1 MKKLKVLLVTSM
13 PWREDNNIG
22 NSYSNIFGD
31 LDNVEFAHIYCRS
44 GMPQNKIVHKY
55 FQITEGSLIKNL
67 LNSKKPTGKEVFVS
81 KNESKNKES
90 NSKVYDKMRILRWEV
105 FFLARDIIWNLG
117 RWKTKELDEFVEEFN
132 PDVIFGT
139 LTYMPNINKLMV
151 YLKEKL
157 QKPMIIYSWDDV
169 YSLNQSSFS
178 PIFWFRKFIQRKHIR
193 NCVKRCE
200 FLYTITAQMQKEYA
214 QYFNKEC
221 KMLYKGYD
229 FITPAASKG
238 KITLPLKFI
247 FMGNIGA
254 GRWQTL
260 SKLASTIH
268 LLNAKNDR
276 QVAVLD
282 IYTLSPKSKDMIEKL
297 SIEGASNLRD
307 VVATSEVMAVQ
318 QSADVLVHVEPT
330 TKSER
335 LFYRLS
341 FSTKIVDYFYN
352 SRCILGI
359 GGKTATLDY
368 LKDQDAGIVVYD
380 LNDLEK
386 SVLNLVENPEI
397 INKYANK
404 AWDCGQRNHQRSEL
418 KKMLLDDFL
427 NVKQKYEN
435 TTN

>member
-1 MKKLKVLLVTSM
+1 
-13 PWREDNNIG
+13 
-22 NSYSNIFGD
+22 
-31 LDNVEFAHIYCRS
+31 
-44 GMPQNKIVHKY
+44 
-55 FQITEGSLIKNL
+55 
-67 LNSKKPTGKEVFVS
+67 
-81 KNESKNKES
+81 
-90 NSKVYDKMRILRWEV
+90 
-105 FFLARDIIWNLG
+105 
-117 RWKTKELDEFVEEFN
+117 
-132 PDVIFGT
+132 
-139 LTYMPNINKLMV
+139 MV

-282 IYTLSPKSKDMIEKL
+282 IYTLSPKSNDMIEKL

>member
-1 MKKLKVLLVTSM
+1 
-13 PWREDNNIG
+13 
-22 NSYSNIFGD
+22 
-31 LDNVEFAHIYCRS
+31 
-44 GMPQNKIVHKY
+44 
-55 FQITEGSLIKNL
+55 
-67 LNSKKPTGKEVFVS
+67 
-81 KNESKNKES
+81 
-90 NSKVYDKMRILRWEV
+90 
-105 FFLARDIIWNLG
+105 
-117 RWKTKELDEFVEEFN
+117 
-132 PDVIFGT
+132 
-139 LTYMPNINKLMV
+139 
-151 YLKEKL
+151 
-157 QKPMIIYSWDDV
+157 MI
-169 YSLNQSSFS
+169 
-178 PIFWFRKFIQRKHIR
+178 
-193 NCVKRCE
+193 
-200 FLYTITAQMQKEYA
+200 
-214 QYFNKEC
+214 
-221 KMLYKGYD
+221 
-229 FITPAASKG
+229 
-238 KITLPLKFI
+238 
-247 FMGNIGA
+247 
-254 GRWQTL
+254 
-260 SKLASTIH
+260 
-268 LLNAKNDR
+268 
-276 QVAVLD
+276 
-282 IYTLSPKSKDMIEKL
+282 
-297 SIEGASNLRD
+297 
-307 VVATSEVMAVQ
+307 ATSEVMSVQ

>member
-31 LDNVEFAHIYCRS
+31 LENVEFAHIYCRA
-44 GMPQNKIVHKY
+44 GIPQNKIVKKY
-55 FQITEGSLIKNL
+55 FQITEGALIKNL
-67 LNSKKPTGKEVFVS
+67 LNPKKPTGKEVFIREKDS
-81 KNESKNKES
+81 DNKES
-90 NSKVYDKMRILRWEV
+90 NSSVYDKIRILRWEV
-105 FFLARDIIWNLG
+105 FFLARDIIWQLG
-117 RWKTKELDEFVEEFN
+117 RWRTKELDEFVEDFN
-132 PDVIFGT
+132 PDIIFGT

-157 QKPMIIYSWDDV
+157 KKPMIIYSWDDV
-169 YSLNQSSFS
+169 YSLNQSSLS

-193 NCVKRCE
+193 SCVKRCE
-200 FLYTITAQMQKEYA
+200 FLYTITEQMQKEYA

-229 FITPAASKG
+229 FVAPTISKE
-238 KITLPLKFI
+238 KITLPLKLI

-268 LLNAKNDR
+268 KLNTNNQR

-282 IYTLSPKSKDMIEKL
+282 IYTLSPKSKDMIDKL
-297 SIEGASNLRD
+297 SIEGTSNLRD
-307 VVATSEVMAVQ
+307 IVATSVVMAVQ
-318 QSADVLVHVEPT
+318 QSADILVHVEPT

-359 GGKTATLDY
+359 GGNTATLDY

-380 LNDLEK
+380 LNTLDKVL
-386 SVLNLVENPEI
+386 LNLVENPEI
-397 INKYANK
+397 INQYASK

-418 KKMLLDDFL
+418 KKMLLDDFAKVSKL
-427 NVKQKYEN
+427 
-435 TTN
+435 